1 VNSEGQLLSS
11 TDLTVERRNDLL
23 VLRMS
28 RPQRRNALTL
38 ELVDALTEQFVL
50 AASSGARLVTL
61 SGEPPAFCAG
71 GDLPQLSAL
80 ASAGA
85 SQATDMIY
93 QRFHRLVRAIHACPI
108 PVLAA
113 VNGPA
118 LGAGLDLALTCDL
131 RIASDEAVFASSWIT
146 LGLVPGM
153 GGARVLPRLIGGAR
167 AAEALLL
174 GRRIDATEALAW
186 GLVSEIVGANELMS
200 RAEQIA
206 AQMAELP
213 ETGVRLT
220 KAALRRGLDEGL
232 DQELA
237 TLGAVQGGLL
247 SSHEFQQRA
256 AQFSKPSS
264 ES

>member
-1 VNSEGQLLSS
+1 M
-11 TDLTVERRNDLL
+11 
-23 VLRMS
+23 LRLS
-28 RPQRRNALTL
+28 RPQRRNALTV
-38 ELVDALTEQFVL
+38 ELVEALTEQFVL
-50 AASSGARLVTL
+50 AASSGARLVAL
-61 SGEPPAFCAG
+61 SGDPPAFCAG

-85 SQATDMIY
+85 TQATEMIY
-93 QRFHRLVRAIHACPI
+93 RRFHRLVRAIHDCPI

-131 RIASDEAVFASSWIT
+131 RIASEEAVFASSWIAV
-146 LGLVPGM
+146 GLVPGM

-186 GLVSEIVGANELMS
+186 GLVSEIVRADELMS

-206 AQMAELP
+206 AQIAKLP
-213 ETGVRLT
+213 EPGIRLT

-247 SSHEFQQRA
+247 SGDEFQQRA
-256 AQFSKPSS
+256 AQFSKTSS
-264 ES
+264 QS